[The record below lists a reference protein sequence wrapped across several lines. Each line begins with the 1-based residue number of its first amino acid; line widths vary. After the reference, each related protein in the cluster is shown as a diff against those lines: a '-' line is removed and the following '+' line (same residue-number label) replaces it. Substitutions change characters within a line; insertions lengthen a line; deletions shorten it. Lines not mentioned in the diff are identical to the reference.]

1 MSQKVWFITGASR
14 GFGKEFVLAALEAG
28 DCVIATSR
36 DAATITAATGTS
48 DNLLALP
55 LDVTK
60 PEMAAAAVQAGL
72 DKFGRIDVL
81 VNNAGYGIIG
91 AVEETSSE
99 EVSQQFQT
107 NVFGLIDVTRAVLPT
122 LRKQRSGHILNIGS
136 VGGIITIPAASMY
149 CASKFAVE
157 AISEVLAGEVAPLG
171 IRVTVVEPGY
181 FRTDFLEP
189 SSIYFTKTEIADY
202 AETSGVS
209 RKVVPTMSH
218 TQSGDPRKLALALVK
233 IVNMPDPPFR
243 FAAGAD
249 AVAMINAKLVSLK
262 QELDRWQELSSAMAI
277 D

>member
-28 DCVIATSR
+28 DRVIATSR
-36 DAATITAATGTS
+36 NAASITAAVGTS
-48 DNLLALP
+48 ENLLALP

-60 PEMAAAAVQAGL
+60 PEMAAAAVHAGL
-72 DKFGRIDVL
+72 EKFGRIDVL

-91 AVEETSSE
+91 AVEECSAE
-99 EVSQQFQT
+99 EVNQQFQT
-107 NVFGLIDVTRAVLPT
+107 NVFGLLDVTRAVLPT
-122 LRKQRSGHILNIGS
+122 LRKQRSGHIINIGS
-136 VGGIITIPAASMY
+136 VAGIITIPGASMY
-149 CASKFAVE
+149 CATKFAVE

-189 SSIYFTKTEIADY
+189 NSIYFTKTEIADY
-202 AETSGVS
+202 AETSGAS
-209 RKVVPTMSH
+209 RKIVPTVSH

-233 IVNMPDPPFR
+233 IVNMTDPPFR

-249 AVAMINAKLVSLK
+249 AVQMINAKLVSLK
-262 QELDRWQELSSAMAI
+262 QELDRWEELSSPMAI